1 MPKES
6 GPVALVVDPAKD
18 GPVWIALQLV
28 GALARLDPVSGAIDR
43 IPLGAGSVP
52 NSVILGRDGA
62 PWIVDVGRN
71 AILKVDPRTRAVQVW
86 PLPDAAGYVEL
97 NAAAFDSDRRIWF
110 TGQTGVY
117 GRLDPSTGDIQ
128 LWDAPGEAGPAS
140 LVATPSGRLAYLSLS
155 GGHVGSIE
163 PATGGV
169 ETIAPPSPWQGP
181 RRLAADGRG
190 NLYVTEW
197 NVGRLSRWDAN
208 AKTWKTWPL
217 LGPRSRGFAV
227 HVDEDTV
234 WISDWGANALLRFD
248 PKAERFQAFGFS
260 QPNANVRQ
268 IAGRQ
273 GEIWVAESGSDK
285 VVRRRFK

>member
-6 GPVALVVDPAKD
+6 GPVALAVDPAED
-18 GPVWIALQLV
+18 GPVWIALQLA
-28 GALARLDPVSGAIDR
+28 GALARLDPASGAIDQV
-43 IPLGAGSVP
+43 PLGAGSAP
-52 NSVILGRDGA
+52 NSVILGRDGT
-62 PWIVDVGRN
+62 PWIVDSGRN

-86 PLPDAAGYVEL
+86 PVPDAAGYVEL
-97 NAAAFDSDRRIWF
+97 NAAAFDGDGRIWF
-110 TGQTGVY
+110 TGQTGIY
-117 GRLDPSTGDIQ
+117 GRLDPSTGDID

-140 LVATPSGRLAYLSLS
+140 IVSTPSGRLAYLSLS
-155 GGHVGSIE
+155 GRHVGSID
-163 PATGGV
+163 PTTGAV

-181 RRLAADGRG
+181 RRLAVDRRG

-197 NVGRLSRWDAN
+197 NVGRLSRRDA
-208 AKTWKTWPL
+208 TSTSWKTWPL
-217 LGPRSRGFAV
+217 PGPGSRGFAV
-227 HVDEDTV
+227 HADEDAV

-248 PKAERFQAFGFS
+248 PKTERFQAFGFS

-273 GEIWVAESGSDK
+273 DEIWVAESGSDK